1 MGLVCCDQN
10 NKSPAIKKWESAEAL
25 TMYNDG
31 LNEENTRLTIEE
43 LRKFKGFE
51 EISESEAKEIIESLF
66 QLAIIGYNIK
76 E

>member
-1 MGLVCCDQN
+1 
-10 NKSPAIKKWESAEAL
+10 
-25 TMYNDG
+25 MYNNG

-51 EISESEAKEIIESLF
+51 EISESEVKEIIESLF
-66 QLAIIGYNIK
+66 QLAIIAYNIK

>member
-1 MGLVCCDQN
+1 MCCDQN
-10 NKSPAIKKWESAEAL
+10 NKSQEIKKRESAEAL

-43 LRKFKGFE
+43 LRKFRGFE
-51 EISESEAKEIIESLF
+51 QISESEAKEIIESLY

>member
-1 MGLVCCDQN
+1 
-10 NKSPAIKKWESAEAL
+10 
-25 TMYNDG
+25 MYNDG

-43 LRKFKGFE
+43 LRKFRGFE
-51 EISESEAKEIIESLF
+51 QISESEAKEIIESLY

>member
-1 MGLVCCDQN
+1 MDN
-10 NKSPAIKKWESAEAL
+10 N
-25 TMYNDG
+25 G

-51 EISESEAKEIIESLF
+51 EISESEVKEIIESLF
-66 QLAIIGYNIK
+66 QLAIIAYNIK

>member
-1 MGLVCCDQN
+1 
-10 NKSPAIKKWESAEAL
+10 
-25 TMYNDG
+25 MYNDG
-31 LNEENTRLTIEE
+31 LNEDNTKLTIEE

>member
-1 MGLVCCDQN
+1 
-10 NKSPAIKKWESAEAL
+10 
-25 TMYNDG
+25 MYNDG
-31 LNEENTRLTIEE
+31 LNQENTRLTIEE

-51 EISESEAKEIIESLF
+51 DLTENEANEIIESLF

>member
-1 MGLVCCDQN
+1 MCCDQN
-10 NKSPAIKKWESAEAL
+10 NKSPAIKKRESAEAL

-43 LRKFKGFE
+43 LRKFRGFE
-51 EISESEAKEIIESLF
+51 EISESEAKEIIESLY